1 MITDKEYFTTNY
13 PQYIRELAL
22 NAIVAWGLTCRIPA
36 SDMVTETIADVVNKF
51 IKDLADA
58 DYKTRRAVIKRW
70 L

>member
-36 SDMVTETIADVVNKF
+36 NDMVTETIADVVNKF